1 MNESNSLTTAI
12 KEMSLLYSGETN
24 WAVYEYVLEIQV
36 YWQGMI
42 RLGLMG
48 QIIYDYQLKQ
58 QLDLL
63 FNYLA

>member
-1 MNESNSLTTAI
+1 MAGQAKL
-12 KEMSLLYSGETN
+12 
-24 WAVYEYVLEIQV
+24 LEIQQH
-36 YWQGMI
+36 WQGMI

-48 QIIYDYQLKQ
+48 QMIYDYQLKQ

>member
-1 MNESNSLTTAI
+1 M
-12 KEMSLLYSGETN
+12 
-24 WAVYEYVLEIQV
+24 LEIQV

-42 RLGLMG
+42 RLGLMDLIK
-48 QIIYDYQLKQ
+48 QMIYDYQLKQ

>member
-1 MNESNSLTTAI
+1 MRARIGSDTSINRATTL
-12 KEMSLLYSGETN
+12 SSFLSSFLL
-24 WAVYEYVLEIQV
+24 VIQV

-42 RLGLMG
+42 RLGLME
-48 QIIYDYQLKQ
+48 QMIYDYQLKQ